1 MKQLREQK
9 LSEYYRHLE
18 TNLQSMFSRSDE
30 ILSWYDGIFFW
41 SDEIFDEKH
50 EYLKKIGYERVRLS
64 EDTKVLKE
72 ATNNIS

>member
-1 MKQLREQK
+1 
-9 LSEYYRHLE
+9 
-18 TNLQSMFSRSDE
+18 MFSRSDE

-50 EYLKKIGYERVRLS
+50 EYLKKIGYEWVRLS